1 MYKYKFTLWINKNGA
16 FYTKSGFV
24 EFPKER
30 YSWTVN
36 DPDKRLICRK
46 AASEIG
52 EDPNNIDFSHSST
65 TLQCVGVVKS
75 PTPANS
81 SSSSS
86 SSKSYSA
93 PVSSGPS
100 FEEKLRMKE
109 IEAEE
114 RDKKA
119 QADLEREKFE
129 YQKSQEEKAERKAK
143 ANQLRREGKPFLA
156 FIVEYQNAVIAAV
169 AIPVVALAFYFM
181 MQSSDNETAEATRI
195 NLELEQIEDS
205 VKILIQEKN
214 FDRALVLANK
224 LVHPIGIVYDGKGTE
239 WEPMYYDQYW
249 DQKRSEYKEIIAA
262 GGELKM
268 ETQESTP
275 KKKVKTEESTPT
287 EVEESTQEPEPEIIY
302 EEGLS
307 DEYKY

>member
-1 MYKYKFTLWINKNGA
+1 MYKYKFTLWINKNGS

-24 EFPKER
+24 EFPKAV
-30 YSWTVN
+30 YSFTVN

-52 EDPNNIDFSHSST
+52 EDPDNVDFAQGQTILQCLGPVKTAPSASPSST
-65 TLQCVGVVKS
+65 T
-75 PTPANS
+75 
-81 SSSSS
+81 S
-86 SSKSYSA
+86 SSKGYSSA
-93 PVSSGPS
+93 PKGPS

-114 RDKKA
+114 REKKA

-129 YQKSQEEKAERKAK
+129 YQKSQEEKAARKAK

-156 FIVEYQNAVIAAV
+156 FIVEYQYAVIAAV
-169 AIPVVALAFYFM
+169 AIPVVAAAFFFM
-181 MQSSDNETAEATRI
+181 MQSSENESAEATRI
-195 NLELEQIEDS
+195 NIELEQIEDS
-205 VKILIQEKN
+205 VKLYIKEKN

-224 LVHPIGIVYDGKGTE
+224 LVHPIGIVYEGKGTE

-249 DQKRSEYKEIIAA
+249 DQKREEYKEIILAE
-262 GGELKM
+262 GEIQDVEPSKV
-268 ETQESTP
+268 S
-275 KKKVKTEESTPT
+275 KKSKLTDEPQ
-287 EVEESTQEPEPEIIY
+287 VEEEATPETTEPDVIY

-307 DEYKY
+307 DEYKQ

>member
-1 MYKYKFTLWINKNGA
+1 MYKYKFSIWINKNNT
-16 FYTKSGFV
+16 FYTKTGFV

-52 EDPNNIDFSHSST
+52 EDPDNVDLSHSST
-65 TLQCVGVVKS
+65 HLQCLGQVKDTS
-75 PTPANS
+75 NS
-81 SSSSS
+81 STTAST
-86 SSKSYSA
+86 SKSQGYSSA
-93 PVSSGPS
+93 SKGPS

-114 RDKKA
+114 REKKA

-129 YQKSQEEKAERKAK
+129 YQKSQEEKAARKAK

-156 FIVEYQNAVIAAV
+156 FIVEYQYAVIAAV
-169 AIPVVALAFYFM
+169 AIPVVAVAFFFM
-181 MQSSDNETAEATRI
+181 MQSSENESAEATRI
-195 NLELEQIEDS
+195 NIELEQIEDS
-205 VKILIQEKN
+205 VKLYIKEKN

-224 LVHPIGIVYDGKGTE
+224 LVHPIGIVYEGKGTE

-249 DQKRSEYKEIIAA
+249 DQKREEYKEIILAEGDIQDA
-262 GGELKM
+262 EPSKV
-268 ETQESTP
+268 T
-275 KKKVKTEESTPT
+275 KKSKLTEEPQ
-287 EVEESTQEPEPEIIY
+287 VEEEATPETAEPEVIY

-307 DEYKY
+307 DEYKQ

>member
-1 MYKYKFTLWINKNGA
+1 MYKYKFTLWINKNGS

-24 EFPKER
+24 EFPKAV
-30 YSWTVN
+30 YSFTVN

-52 EDPNNIDFSHSST
+52 EDPDNVDFAQGQT
-65 TLQCVGVVKS
+65 TLQCMGAVKTAPS
-75 PTPANS
+75 AAS

-86 SSKSYSA
+86 SSKGYSA
-93 PVSSGPS
+93 PGYSGPS
-100 FEEKLRMKE
+100 SEEKLRMKE

-114 RDKKA
+114 REKKS

-129 YQKSQEEKAERKAK
+129 YQKSQQEKAERKAK
-143 ANQLRREGKPFLA
+143 ASNLRREGKPFLA

-169 AIPVVALAFYFM
+169 AIPLVALAFYFM
-181 MQSSDNETAEATRI
+181 MQSSDNEAAEATRI

-205 VKILIQEKN
+205 VKILIEEKN

-224 LVHPIGIVYDGKGTE
+224 LVHPISIVYEGKGTS

-249 DQKRSEYKEIIAA
+249 DQKRAEYKEIILAE
-262 GGELKM
+262 GELNT
-268 ETQESTP
+268 ETQESSP
-275 KKKVKTEESTPT
+275 KKKVNVEEPAAT
-287 EVEESTQEPEPEIIY
+287 EVEESTEETEPEIIY
-302 EEGLS
+302 DEGLS
-307 DEYKY
+307 DEYKN